1 MKTYFLYLTW
11 TNFRSWRRRYWQAAW
26 FGPFTSNIWLAQE
39 SPIDTSYFGG
49 AAGLAASANAM
60 AQAFPAIA
68 LMAMTLLSTQP
79 VAVQQIMAKYGV
91 DSRTA
96 AIILA
101 QQGGIPMQEG
111 GRIEGPQESP
121 PPPSGFVWDAAG
133 TKLIPQ
139 ETAAADAL
147 QQVAPT
153 VPIPNR
159 AGWLTIGHDVP
170 SHSAI
175 AGTNFNPD
183 AFERWLEGLPLS
195 ENVIDER
202 TAISDP
208 TNITGPRF
216 RKALAET
223 EAINRE
229 ADRIRAE
236 RERREREEKP

>member
-101 QQGGIPMQEG
+101 QQQQQAPSLGEMQEG
-111 GRIEGPQESP
+111 GRVEAGDSGP
-121 PPPSGFVWDAAG
+121 PPVEWYSSGPLSQVPYN
-133 TKLIPQ
+133 T
-139 ETAAADAL
+139 TAPDPHGYVTL
-147 QQVAPT
+147 G
-153 VPIPNR
+153 R
-159 AGWLTIGHDVP
+159 DVP
-170 SHSAI
+170 ASHYL
-175 AGTNFNPD
+175 AGLRFNPY
-183 AFERWLEGLPLS
+183 AFDQWLEHLPLS